1 MIDLT
6 TISTIPEM
14 FLAVCNEYGDK
25 EAYFYKEKGE
35 WKGITFREVRHT
47 VENIAYGLASLG
59 CDKGDRVA
67 ILSNNNPKWAMSDY
81 AVICMGGAT
90 ASVYPTLT
98 SPQVKFILDDCE
110 SKVVITEN
118 REQADKVLDFL
129 DDSEFIKTVVVMDDD
144 SYDRDNVIAFSEL
157 TQLGEDHN
165 SSAGFDFEERARSAK
180 ADDLLTLIYTSGTTG
195 NPKGVMLT
203 HNNIVTNIKA
213 TYAVVTV
220 ESSDVYLSFLPL
232 SHSYERTVGHFGM
245 FSVGATVYYAESI
258 EKVSENI
265 PEVRP
270 SVMASVPRLYEK
282 MYTRILDKVAGDPA
296 LRQKIFWWAI
306 GVGREAL
313 KYRQK
318 HEPMPAGLKIKHG
331 IAEKLVFSKL
341 KDRLGG
347 RLKFFSSGAAPLSGE
362 IGEFFGAA
370 GLIILEGY
378 GLTETSPVMTLNS
391 LDSFK
396 FGTVGHPISDV
407 EVKIAEDGEILNRGP
422 NTMKG
427 YFKNEDATREA
438 IDADGWFHTGDIG
451 EFDEDG
457 FLRITDRKKNLIV
470 TSGGKNVAP
479 AALENALITSKYIEQ
494 LLVIGDNRNFIS
506 ALIVPS
512 FEALEGFAAD
522 KGISETSPDALCRT
536 SEVQALFD
544 AEVAA
549 AMENFARFERIRKVE
564 LLPKEWT
571 IADNELTPTLKVKR
585 RVVVER
591 YKDVIDAM
599 YAAPPP
605 EE

>member
-6 TISTIPEM
+6 AISTVPEM
-14 FLAVCNEYGDK
+14 FLAVCSEYGDK
-25 EAYFYKEKGE
+25 EAYFSKDEGE
-35 WKGITFREVRHT
+35 WKGITFRQVRER
-47 VENIAYGLASLG
+47 VENVSYGLASLG
-59 CDKGDRVA
+59 VEKGDRVA
-67 ILSNNNPKWAMSDY
+67 ILSNNGPKWAMSDY
-81 AVICMGGAT
+81 AVSCMGGAT
-90 ASVYPTLT
+90 TSIYPTLT
-98 SPQVKFILDDCE
+98 SPQVKFILDDSE
-110 SKVVITEN
+110 SKVVFAED
-118 REQADKVLDFL
+118 REQTDKVLAFL
-129 DDSEFIKTVVVMDDD
+129 DESEFLKTVVVMNDD
-144 SYDRDNVIAFSEL
+144 SYDRDNVITFSEL
-157 TQLGEDHN
+157 IESGEDHK
-165 SSAGFDFEERARSAK
+165 STAGFEFDERARSAK

-203 HNNIVTNIKA
+203 HNNIVTNIKG
-213 TYAVVTV
+213 TYAVVSV
-220 ESSDVYLSFLPL
+220 DSSDVFLSFLPL

-306 GVGREAL
+306 GVGREVL

-318 HEPMPAGLKIKHG
+318 HEPIPSGLKIKHG

-427 YFKNEDATREA
+427 YFKNEEATQEA
-438 IDADGWFHTGDIG
+438 IDADGWFHTGDVG

-457 FLRITDRKKNLIV
+457 FLRITDRKKNLII

-479 AALENALITSKYIEQ
+479 APLENALITSKYIEQ
-494 LLVIGDNRNFIS
+494 LLVIGDKRNFIS

-512 FEALEGFAAD
+512 FEALESFAAE
-522 KGISETSPDALCRT
+522 KGISSTGPEELCNN
-536 SEVQALFD
+536 SEVRALFD
-544 AEVAA
+544 EEIATG
-549 AMENFARFERIRKVE
+549 MEKFARYERVRKCE

-585 RVVVER
+585 RVVEER
-591 YKDVIDAM
+591 YKDTIDAM
-599 YAAPPP
+599 YVSPPP